1 MTHGISSYDQDTFAR
16 LKKVRA
22 EAIEHTKQARRLAV
36 ERREIMLGLIEAG
49 YSQADIARELGV
61 TRQAIQ
67 KMLAFAP
74 LPQRPG
80 GRHGSKTG

>member
-1 MTHGISSYDQDTFAR
+1 MTHRISSHDRDTFAH
-16 LKKVRA
+16 LKEVRA
-22 EAIEHTKQARRLAV
+22 EAIEHTKQARRLAL

-67 KMLAFAP
+67 KMLSFAP
-74 LPQRPG
+74 LPRPP
-80 GRHGSKTG
+80 RR

>member
-1 MTHGISSYDQDTFAR
+1 VTHRVSSHDQDTFAR
-16 LKKVRA
+16 LKKVRT
-22 EAIEHTKQARRLAV
+22 EAIEHTKQARRLAL

-67 KMLAFAP
+67 KMLSFAP
-74 LPQRPG
+74 LPRTP
-80 GRHGSKTG
+80 RR

>member
-1 MTHGISSYDQDTFAR
+1 MRHRISSHDQDSFAR

-67 KMLAFAP
+67 KMLSLVP
-74 LPQRPG
+74 LPRTPG
-80 GRHGSKTG
+80 RGAVETR